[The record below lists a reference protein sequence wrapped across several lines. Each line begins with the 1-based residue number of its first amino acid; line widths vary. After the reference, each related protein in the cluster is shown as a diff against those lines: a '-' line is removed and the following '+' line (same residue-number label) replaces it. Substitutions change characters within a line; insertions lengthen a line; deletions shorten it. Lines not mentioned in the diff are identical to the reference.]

1 MDDLLSPF
9 VLIASIVRNRHHAF
23 HSPEARPGAL
33 ARGRTSPDGDKVT
46 ADEEPSQDPVKRR

>member
-33 ARGRTSPDGDKVT
+33 AALQRKEGSLQLALVLGD
-46 ADEEPSQDPVKRR
+46 R